1 MSFQRDLT
9 WAQIEAE
16 YSSSVSH
23 QLARYAQRLS
33 YADLPD
39 VVVHQAKR
47 CLLDAIGCAIGA
59 YDSPGRPMCE
69 SVIEDMGGKPEAT
82 VIGSGM
88 KTSSMNAAL
97 VNSFMVR
104 YLDFSDVGGGGHN
117 SDAIAALLAVAEAG
131 GNSGQEFLT
140 ALVLSYEI
148 GGNFIE
154 SLSPEGPFAGYRDL
168 ASRGWCT
175 DIRAGLNVPPALGL
189 LMGLEEEQIANAIG
203 ATLCHGLPLNL
214 LDANDE
220 EFVMSKNL
228 RFGWVA
234 YNAILACKLA
244 QKGFTGPRRVV
255 EGEYGFNHTVMLNK
269 MTPSKLY
276 EFDRWHIL
284 ETSFKPLCTN
294 FTTQAHIQATI
305 SLVKAH
311 DLKPEDIEKV
321 QILACRREVEHTTYG
336 AKKYPRN
343 GESADHSAFYG
354 NALAI
359 VERDFGP
366 DSFKPEKFTD
376 PVVLSLIERI
386 EVVVD
391 PDEPHLSLAGT
402 SIITTKDGSV
412 YKNKIDVPKGFV
424 DDPLSDDELIAKF
437 RGMAEK
443 RMPSAQVD
451 ALLEKI
457 WSCDE
462 LANVQE
468 LTELFAF
475 AE

>member
-1 MSFQRDLT
+1 MSFKRDQI

-16 YSSSVSH
+16 YSRATSH
-23 QLARYAQRLS
+23 QLARYANRLKFE
-33 YADLPD
+33 DLPD
-39 VVVHQAKR
+39 DVVHQAKR
-47 CLLDAIGCAIGA
+47 CLLDAIGCGIGA
-59 YDSPGRPMCE
+59 YHSPGRPICE
-69 SVIEDMGGKPEAT
+69 SVVEDIGGKPEAT
-82 VIGSGM
+82 IIGSGL
-88 KTSSMNAAL
+88 KTSAMNAAL
-97 VNSFMVR
+97 VNSFMIR

-117 SDAIAALLAVAEAG
+117 SDAIAALMAVAEAG
-131 GNSGQEFLT
+131 RNNGQEFLT

-154 SLSPEGPFAGYRDL
+154 SLSPDGPLAGYRDL

-244 QKGFTGPRRVV
+244 QKGFTGPRRIV
-255 EGEYGFNHTVMLNK
+255 EGEYGFNQTVMLNK
-269 MTPSKLY
+269 MTPAKLY
-276 EFDRWHIL
+276 DFSRWHIL
-284 ETSFKPLCTN
+284 ETSFKTLCTN

-305 SLVKAH
+305 SLVQEH
-311 DLKPEDIEKV
+311 DLKPEDIENV

-343 GESADHSAFYG
+343 GESADHSAHYG

-359 VERDFGP
+359 IERDFGP
-366 DSFKPEKFTD
+366 QSFRPEKFTD
-376 PVVLSLIERI
+376 PLVLSLIERI
-386 EVVVD
+386 EVTVD
-391 PDEPHLSLAGT
+391 EDEPHLSLAGT
-402 SIITTKDGSV
+402 SIITTIDGKK
-412 YKNKIDVPKGFV
+412 YQKRIEIPKGFV
-424 DDPLSDDELIAKF
+424 GDPLSDEELVTKF
-437 RGMAEK
+437 KRMAEK
-443 RMPSAQVD
+443 QMSATQCG
-451 ALLEKI
+451 ALI
-457 WSCDE
+457 DMVWSCEKLTDIG
-462 LANVQE
+462 E
-468 LTELFAF
+468 LTKLLIFDR
-475 AE
+475 

>member
-16 YSSSVSH
+16 YKSSASH
-23 QLARYAQRLS
+23 QLARYAQRLKYS
-33 YADLPD
+33 DLPEN
-39 VVVHQAKR
+39 VVHQAKR

-59 YDSPGRPMCE
+59 YDSPGRPICE
-69 SVIEDMGGKPEAT
+69 SVVEDLGGKPEAT
-82 VIGSGM
+82 VIGSGL

-131 GNSGQEFLT
+131 GNSGQDFLT
-140 ALVLSYEI
+140 ALVLCYEI

-154 SLSPEGPFAGYRDL
+154 SLSPDGPFAGYRDL

-175 DIRAGLNVPPALGL
+175 DIRAGLNMPPALGL

-234 YNAILACKLA
+234 YNAVLACKLA

-255 EGEYGFNHTVMLNK
+255 EGEYGFNQTVMLNQ

-305 SLVKAH
+305 SLVKEH
-311 DLKPEDIEKV
+311 DLKPDDIEKV

-366 DSFKPEKFTD
+366 ESFKPEKFTD

-386 EVVVD
+386 EVTED
-391 PDEPHLSLAGT
+391 PDEPHLSLSGA
-402 SIITTKDGSV
+402 SIITTVDGRV
-412 YKNKIDVPKGFV
+412 FKKKIDVPKGFIG
-424 DDPLSDDELIAKF
+424 DPLNDEELVSKF
-437 RGMAEK
+437 K
-443 RMPSAQVD
+443 RMAKKHMSAKKCKK
-451 ALLEKI
+451 LLDVI

-462 LANVQE
+462 LTDMSE
-468 LTELFAF
+468 LTELLVFDK
-475 AE
+475 